1 MVEKIFRI
9 NLLFILSNN
18 VYADTKTHTIFSS
31 LSFAFSETDCKLPPF
46 EEWQII
52 VNIIIIKYK

>member
-46 EEWQII
+46 EE
-52 VNIIIIKYK
+52 